1 VVRGLSTNRA
11 NLTKGESVKAG
22 QKNSGNGKAKAERLE
37 MTQLVVIAAYART
50 FSTGKRGFFGK
61 VLDPSTGKRYQVIGA
76 VEIAS

>member
-1 VVRGLSTNRA
+1 MAGKVAVA
-11 NLTKGESVKAG
+11 EVKA
-22 QKNSGNGKAKAERLE
+22 KVKAPKLDIS
-37 MTQLVVIAAYART
+37 QLVVISANERV

>member
-1 VVRGLSTNRA
+1 
-11 NLTKGESVKAG
+11 VKAG

-37 MTQLVVIAAYART
+37 MAQLVVIAAYART

-61 VLDPSTGKRYQVIGA
+61 VLDPSTGKRYQVVAA